1 MWEEIEEY
9 FHDFPAQGKVARLML
24 RAGLRV
30 VGNKI
35 LCGDVELSDT
45 ALGRA
50 AGVDRRVVKDTT
62 KTINARRKL
71 KEIFSKL
78 QPTCNLTGVASI
90 LGWCVIEVI
99 PKKADTPGIL
109 ASISAMFADRRI
121 NIRQVIIED
130 DPAHADHPRG
140 FIITEKPI
148 PPDMLPKIKD
158 VDGVEAVVLR

>member
-9 FHDFPAQGKVARLML
+9 FHDFPAQGKVAQMML
-24 RAGLRV
+24 RAGLKV
-30 VGNKI
+30 QGNKI
-35 LCGDVELSDT
+35 LCGTIELSDT

-71 KEIFSKL
+71 KEIFSRL
-78 QPTCNLTGVASI
+78 SPTCSLKDVASV
-90 LGWCVIEVI
+90 LGWCVIEII
-99 PKKADTPGIL
+99 PGKADTPGIL
-109 ASISAMFADRRI
+109 ASVSAMFADKKI

-140 FIITEKPI
+140 YIITERPI
-148 PPDMLPKIKD
+148 PPELLPRIKD